1 MTTTP
6 FGNRKSVPQSSA
18 WQPAVIFSPRSTDGA
33 PTLGSL
39 RPRLTSCEN
48 KDFQAFHSRECLRRE
63 LFQDPPGSDRPEP
76 PERLTRRDE
85 DRGARE
91 RRRWVAAGRPRA
103 VRGRVRS
110 YS

>member
-18 WQPAVIFSPRSTDGA
+18 QQSAVIFSPPSTDGA

-48 KDFQAFHSRECLRRE
+48 KDFQALHPSECLRRE
-63 LFQDPPGSDRPEP
+63 LFQDAPGSDRREP

-91 RRRWVAAGRPRA
+91 RQRSVAARRQGR
-103 VRGRVRS
+103 
-110 YS
+110 